1 VNTQNRERQRAK
13 KQKQGAENLSD
24 TDMSAFTLIKIWDA
38 IKQFHPYKNEILNV
52 VRILNSIGANH
63 IVIAAT
69 LDLQRWKTFY
79 GVDEWTEADVK
90 GLLEEYRA

>member
-38 IKQFHPYKNEILNV
+38 IKQFDPYKNEILNV